1 MAGSGVSSCPPL
13 RRTGI
18 PYPLALPVQAQ
29 STSTL
34 PDPFRTI
41 QTRMRSEAHPHSSSN
56 GHDAPA
62 QFIQRPISPPALRG
76 SYTFTARSHSPRA
89 SRQLASFYCS
99 HHSHQ
104 SITPPVH
111 AKSARRREA
120 VKKKKTAA
128 REAASASP
136 FRTKGGKGKQSS
148 TVFLWSPRQTLAP
161 APAPLVLRPHHRRR
175 RGRAPPMAKSR
186 PPKRILESYTIKGS
200 DKVIKR
206 ECPFA
211 PV

>member
-41 QTRMRSEAHPHSSSN
+41 QTRMRSEAPPHSSSN
-56 GHDAPA
+56 GHDAPS

-99 HHSHQ
+99 HHS
-104 SITPPVH
+104 S
-111 AKSARRREA
+111 SAREKRA
-120 VKKKKTAA
+120 AKGGGKKKKKTAA